1 MSNNKF
7 SSNYYQLNNS
17 VEEFKSF
24 GEANAGSS
32 YKNFI
37 SEETQIIDSLPL
49 DKATGAVSYPI
60 YQTSTF
66 VQESLEVNSGY
77 KYSRSSNP
85 TRNALEELLNKLESG
100 YRAFAFASGLAAID
114 AVAKLFKSGDEI
126 IAVNDIYGGT
136 YRLFD
141 KVYAKF
147 GIKVHFVDTSDLK
160 NIEDNINENTKAIW
174 LESPTNPTLKISDI
188 RAISEISKRIN
199 ALLIVD
205 NTFATPVSQKP
216 LLLGADIIIHSVT
229 KYLAGHCDVTA
240 GAVIVN
246 SKELGEEIAYI
257 QNATGGIL
265 APFESWL
272 TIRGIETLHL
282 RFERHNLNAQKI
294 AEFLEANNKFVDKV
308 YYPGLESHPNHE
320 IAKKQQKYFGGM
332 VSFTIAKEYSNY
344 INEFLQNTNLFYLA
358 ESLGGVKSLIC
369 YPKEMT
375 HKSTPKE
382 LREAVGVTDNLI
394 RLSVGL
400 EHYEDL
406 IKDLENAFNILN
418 TIVVKRE

>member
-1 MSNNKF
+1 MSNITF
-7 SSNYYQLNNS
+7 SKNYYQLNNS

-37 SEETQIIDSLPL
+37 SEETQIIDALPL

-60 YQTSTF
+60 YQSSTF

-77 KYSRSSNP
+77 KYSRTSNP

-114 AVAKLFKSGDEI
+114 AVAKLFQNGDEI

-141 KVYAKF
+141 KVYSKF
-147 GIKVHFVDTSDLK
+147 GIKVHFVDTSELK
-160 NIEDNINENTKAIW
+160 NIEEKINENTKAIW

-188 RAISEISKRIN
+188 GAISEISKRIN

-216 LLLGADIIIHSVT
+216 ILLGADIIIHSVT

-240 GAVIVN
+240 GAVVVN

-294 AEFLEANNKFVDKV
+294 AEYLESKTEFVDNV
-308 YYPGLESHPNHE
+308 YYPGLESHPNHK

-332 VSFTIAKEYSNY
+332 VSFSISSKYSDFVST
-344 INEFLQNTNLFYLA
+344 FLKNTNLFYLA

-382 LREAVGVTDNLI
+382 LRESVGVTDNLI

-400 EHYEDL
+400 ENYEDL
-406 IKDLENAFNILN
+406 IYDLENAFKVINNLL
-418 TIVVKRE
+418 VKNN